1 MPQETRKCT
10 RTENADTRPQ
20 GFIGSADP
28 ACTRQQIGDQHA
40 RSSMTTRHR
49 KMIHQRSSAS
59 MSLCRIIIQRRRTS
73 RITRSERLS
82 DHCPRDTRGLGVH
95 PLVRWCFGAARE
107 RPSSRPAVESLQN
120 ASSRAKFVR
129 ASSGAS
135 VEPFRFFRLFRGC
148 KFDRASIGRTGKD
161 HNRERHEI
169 RESGGD
175 EKDSFEARPKL
186 EPGNGLRQQ
195 GKHCHQ

>member
-59 MSLCRIIIQRRRTS
+59 MSLCRIIIQRRRTFAISGRRPKTIHRNPRCRRSVAS
-73 RITRSERLS
+73 RGSTVPGTSARGDGVSENHLNALARFQANRIACIDRDPDLSWIRRSRS
-82 DHCPRDTRGLGVH
+82 GKHTPGC
-95 PLVRWCFGAARE
+95 
-107 RPSSRPAVESLQN
+107 SRPFQ
-120 ASSRAKFVR
+120 
-129 ASSGAS
+129 
-135 VEPFRFFRLFRGC
+135 
-148 KFDRASIGRTGKD
+148 
-161 HNRERHEI
+161 RH
-169 RESGGD
+169 
-175 EKDSFEARPKL
+175 
-186 EPGNGLRQQ
+186 Q
-195 GKHCHQ
+195 